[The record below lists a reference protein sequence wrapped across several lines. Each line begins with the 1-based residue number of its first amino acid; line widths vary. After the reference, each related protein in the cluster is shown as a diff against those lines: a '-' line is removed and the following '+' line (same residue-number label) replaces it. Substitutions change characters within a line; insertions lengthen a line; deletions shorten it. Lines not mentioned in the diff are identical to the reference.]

1 MLETDLDRFVLAMDY
16 IDGKSD
22 KLVSVGELALIYSIL
37 PELMLEMSS
46 PEGLMLMAR
55 KEE

>member
-1 MLETDLDRFVLAMDY
+1 MLETDLDRFVMAMDY
-16 IDGKSD
+16 IDGTSD

-46 PEGLMLMAR
+46 PEGLMLTAR

>member
-1 MLETDLDRFVLAMDY
+1 MLETDLDRFMMAMDY
-16 IDGKSD
+16 IDGTSD
-22 KLVSVGELALIYSIL
+22 KLVGVSELALIYSIL

-46 PEGLMLMAR
+46 PEGLMLTTK